1 MGDNARVCGAQQ
13 RFTVAGAVAIAMLGA
28 SLAPAWGDR
37 CPDGRVC
44 PGQRKPGS
52 GPGHAAPLKLV
63 VEDNDRKQT
72 VIPVLEDRELSI
84 GREVGNTV
92 RLTQR
97 DVSPRHAI
105 LGCKAEACWI
115 EDLHSDN
122 GVRVGGKPIAQR
134 RALREDEIVEIGEY
148 KLFLTRRDHT
158 VRAPAPASRLV
169 AGKRTFVLDRSP
181 LAIGRARDNDIVLD
195 HPSVSPHHAVVE
207 RTGDTYR
214 LLDQQS
220 ETGVRINGEDY
231 YRVELRPGDEVEI
244 GAVKL
249 RFVPGR
255 AK

>member
-1 MGDNARVCGAQQ
+1 
-13 RFTVAGAVAIAMLGA
+13 MLGA
-28 SLAPAWGDR
+28 CLARPAWSDR
-37 CPDGRVC
+37 CPDGAC
-44 PGQRKPGS
+44 PEQREPGS
-52 GPGHAAPLKLV
+52 GPVRGKTLKLV
-63 VEDNDRKQT
+63 IEDNERKQT
-72 VIPVLEDRELSI
+72 VIPVLEGKELSI
-84 GREVGNTV
+84 GRVEGNTI

-134 RALREDEIVEIGEY
+134 RALRDDEIVEIGEY
-148 KLFLTRRDHT
+148 KLFVTHRDRT
-158 VRAPAPASRLV
+158 VLPPAPASRLV
-169 AGKRTFVLDRSP
+169 AGKRAFVLDRSP
-181 LAIGRARDNDIVLD
+181 IAIGRARDNDIVLD

-220 ETGVRINGEDY
+220 ATGVRVNGEDY
-231 YRVELRPGDEVEI
+231 YRVELLAGDEIEI

-249 RFVPGR
+249 RFVPGGPAR
-255 AK
+255 